1 MSTDDKNKKE
11 NNVIVL
17 GETTTR
23 IVRILIFVLLSFVLV
38 RYALG
43 IDLTDTEQI
52 KIVLATSICFM
63 AVNTFY
69 PVIITRD

>member
-1 MSTDDKNKKE
+1 MSNDDKT
-11 NNVIVL
+11 IIL

-23 IVRILIFVLLSFVLV
+23 IVRILIFALLSFVLV

-43 IDLTDTEQI
+43 VDLTDTEQI
-52 KIVLATSICFM
+52 KIVLATSVCFM
-63 AVNTFY
+63 IVNTYY